1 MTQVA
6 EIEAVL
12 RRLPQVQEAAV
23 VVREF
28 KPGDRQLVA
37 YVVPEG
43 SFDPK
48 RLHAHLESVLL
59 RGPRALAISH
69 GGTLRQDPG
78 APTTLPAALERA
90 ARESPERGVVYI
102 QSDGTEVFQS
112 YPALLEEAGRI
123 LAGLRSLG
131 LRPQDKVLFQLE

>member
-43 SFDPK
+43 SFDPDLLPGWK
-48 RLHAHLESVLL
+48 SAPVRDIENPSAAPVQAQSVQESA
-59 RGPRALAISH
+59 GPRALAISH

-102 QSDGTEVFQS
+102 QSDGTEVFQ
-112 YPALLEEAGRI
+112 
-123 LAGLRSLG
+123 
-131 LRPQDKVLFQLE
+131 